1 MREACLGVNID
12 EHLTWLKHIDS
23 IRLKV
28 TRHLWV
34 LKKVRDFLNVNCLLS
49 LYNAIIE
56 PYFLYCSIVWDY
68 ISDSLESKLQKWQN
82 RSARIITKSSYL
94 KSSSLILF
102 ELGWQTIKEMRNK
115 HKAILMYK
123 IMTGLAPSY
132 LSEMFTFSSVAYL
145 GGGLNTL
152 LNATKYAT
160 ESPKTFF
167 DEIHC

>member
-1 MREACLGVNID
+1 
-12 EHLTWLKHIDS
+12 
-23 IRLKV
+23 
-28 TRHLWV
+28 
-34 LKKVRDFLNVNCLLS
+34 
-49 LYNAIIE
+49 
-56 PYFLYCSIVWDY
+56 
-68 ISDSLESKLQKWQN
+68 
-82 RSARIITKSSYL
+82 
-94 KSSSLILF
+94 
-102 ELGWQTIKEMRNK
+102 
-115 HKAILMYK
+115 MYK